1 MSLRNNKATRLNRY
15 MMFGTLF
22 LGVIVLGCV
31 FAFLYLSYNKTDN
44 PFVQQPNTEHEATAV
59 DSIVFIVNDSTLLEE

>member
-1 MSLRNNKATRLNRY
+1 MSLKNNKAARLNRY

-22 LGVIVLGCV
+22 LGILVIGCV
-31 FAFLYLSYNKTDN
+31 FAFLYMAYNGGNEDQGAKG
-44 PFVQQPNTEHEATAV
+44 EAQE